1 MAEQYD
7 FGNLSPIEFE
17 ALVADLMSAEL
28 GVRFETFSEGA
39 DGGIDARH
47 SSAKGN
53 VILQTKH
60 YKNSKWADLEASAKK
75 ESPKIHKLNPSS
87 YYFLT
92 SQKLTPDRKVALKN
106 HLNHPSVV
114 VSNILGRTELNA
126 LIRKHGDVEKS
137 NIKLWLSSA
146 AVLQRLLTND
156 IAVFTEATKEGI
168 ERILKVFVANPS
180 LPTAAKIL
188 KKQHCLIV
196 SGPPGVGKTTLAQVL
211 AAEHCEDGWELVAI
225 SSIEKGYEAF
235 HPENKQ
241 VFVFDDFLG
250 KIKLDAKSLAKDD
263 AKIAGFMR
271 LVSGRSTKRFIL
283 TTRKYILETAR
294 TTSESLDDDQVT
306 LTEMILDLDVYTREI
321 KARILYNHLY
331 HSGLEESAIAA
342 LLVGDT
348 VSRIVDH
355 PHYMPR
361 IVQWMTDHVRF
372 RDTDPEEYPRSFIQ
386 ALDNPEKIWEK
397 PFQHH
402 ISGAARVML
411 YCMFLSRSETFFEGS
426 GYERGIKVEKL
437 RGFFERALSAFSI
450 ESDGT
455 VPEDRFEETLREI
468 KSSFIVLQGGTVNF
482 INPSVQD
489 FLARRVNDAKILDQL
504 TRSIS
509 TFDNAA
515 DLWKVASEYFKG
527 KHTKTAQIANV
538 ILSQI
543 KTGSVKGRRPLEDLA
558 PLLGD
563 LLSKSEKSDFIHFLR
578 GGGLAASTWINEAEL
593 PNLIDDL
600 MFGKYSE
607 LQHAQ
612 AFGRW
617 LRLQLFKY
625 LSKRDYI
632 LEIEQLGIL
641 ADNLAMYRED
651 LPECIL
657 KNFVEA
663 ATESIDS
670 LEPSGIAGHDDRE
683 SAIGTWLEEMDKI
696 ESYLGR
702 PLDSWKR
709 NELEEHMW
717 EIQQLHDQQM
727 QELKDSGGL
736 RRSSASSGNSSNWPS
751 PFSPSGAARSGFSN
765 VDLGNMFSSLR
776 K

>member
-17 ALVADLMSAEL
+17 ALVADLMSAECR
-28 GVRFETFSEGA
+28 VRFETFSEGA

-47 SSAKGN
+47 SSATGN
-53 VILQTKH
+53 IILQAKH
-60 YKNSKWADLEASAKK
+60 YKNSTWADLETSAKK
-75 ESPKIHKLNPSS
+75 ESPKIHKLTPSI

-106 HLNHPSVV
+106 HLSHPSVT
-114 VSNILGRTELNA
+114 VSNILGRTEINA

-180 LPTAAKIL
+180 LPKAAKIL

-211 AAEHCEDGWELVAI
+211 AAEYCEDGWELVAI

-250 KIKLDAKSLAKDD
+250 KIKLDARSLAKDD
-263 AKIAGFMR
+263 AKIAEFMR

-294 TTSESLDDDQVT
+294 TASEALDDDQVE

-342 LLVGDT
+342 LLMGDT

-372 RDTDPEEYPRSFIQ
+372 RDADPEEYPRSFIQ
-386 ALDNPEKIWEK
+386 ALDNPEKVWEK

-411 YCMFLSRSETFFEGS
+411 YCMYLSRHETFFEGR
-426 GYERGIKVEKL
+426 GIERGIKVGKL
-437 RGFFERALSAFSI
+437 RGFFEKALSAFSI

-455 VPEDRFEETLREI
+455 VPESQFEDTLREI

-489 FLARRVNDAKILDQL
+489 FLARRVNDAKILDRL

-509 TFDNAA
+509 TFDNGA
-515 DLWKVASEYFKG
+515 DLWKTASEFYKG
-527 KHTKTAQIANV
+527 KPTKTSQVANL

-543 KTGSVKGRRPLEDLA
+543 QSGAVKGRLPLEDLA

-563 LLSKSEKSDFIHFLR
+563 LISKSEKPDFIHFLR
-578 GGGLAASTWINEAEL
+578 KGGLSASSWINAVEL
-593 PNLIDDL
+593 PDLIDDL

-607 LQHAQ
+607 LQHSQ

-617 LRLQLFKY
+617 LRLQLYKY
-625 LSKRDYI
+625 LSKREHV
-632 LEIEQLGIL
+632 LEIEELGML
-641 ADNLAMYRED
+641 ADNLAMYREE
-651 LPECIL
+651 LPKCIL
-657 KNFVEA
+657 EQFEEA

-670 LEPSGIAGHDDRE
+670 LEPSGIADHEDRE
-683 SAIGTWLEEMDKI
+683 SAISNWVEEIGKI
-696 ESYLGR
+696 ENYLGR
-702 PLDSWKR
+702 SVDSWKQR
-709 NELEEHMW
+709 ELEEEMW
-717 EIQQLHDQQM
+717 NIQQYHEQQM
-727 QELKDSGGL
+727 QEFRDSGGL
-736 RRSSASSGNSSNWPS
+736 SRSSASPGSASNPSSPTNPWGS
-751 PFSPSGAARSGFSN
+751 ARGGFSN
-765 VDLGNMFSSLR
+765 VDLGNMFSSL
-776 K
+776 KK

>member
-1 MAEQYD
+1 
-7 FGNLSPIEFE
+7 
-17 ALVADLMSAEL
+17 MSAEL

-47 SSAKGN
+47 SSATGN
-53 VILQTKH
+53 VILQVKH
-60 YKNSKWADLEASAKK
+60 YKNSTWADLETSAKK
-75 ESPKIHKLNPSS
+75 ESPKLHKLNPNT

-92 SQKLTPDRKVALKN
+92 SQKLTPDRKSALQS
-106 HLNHPSVV
+106 HLSHPSVT

-180 LPTAAKIL
+180 LPAAAKIL

-196 SGPPGVGKTTLAQVL
+196 SGPPGVGKTTLSQVL
-211 AAEHCEDGWELVAI
+211 ATEYCEEGWELVAI

-250 KIKLDAKSLAKDD
+250 KIKLEARSLAKDD
-263 AKIAGFMR
+263 AKIADFMR
-271 LVSGRSTKRFIL
+271 LVSGRPTKRFIL

-294 TTSESLDDDQVT
+294 TASEALDDDQIE
-306 LTEMILDLDVYTREI
+306 LAEMILDLGVYTREI

-331 HSGLEESAIAA
+331 HSGLEESAIEA
-342 LLVGDT
+342 LLEGGT

-361 IVQWMTDHVRF
+361 IVQWMTNHVRF
-372 RDTDPEEYPRSFIQ
+372 RDSDPEEYPRAFIQ
-386 ALDNPEKIWEK
+386 ALDNPEKVWEK
-397 PFQHH
+397 PFQQH
-402 ISGAARVML
+402 ISGSARVML
-411 YCMFLSRSETFFEGS
+411 YCMYFSRRERFLDGS
-426 GYERGIKVEKL
+426 GVETGIKVEKL
-437 RGFFERALSAFSI
+437 CGFFERALSAFSI
-450 ESDGT
+450 ERDGT
-455 VPEDRFEETLREI
+455 VPENRFEETLREI
-468 KSSFIVLQGGTVNF
+468 KSSFIVLQGGVVNF

-489 FLARRVNDAKILDQL
+489 FLSRGVNDANILDRL
-504 TRSIS
+504 AHSVS

-527 KHTKTAQIANV
+527 KPTKTTQIANV
-538 ILSQI
+538 ILAQI
-543 KTGSVKGRRPLEDLA
+543 KSGAVAGQLPLEDIA

-563 LLSKSEKSDFIHFLR
+563 LISKSERSDFTDFLR
-578 GGGLAASTWINEAEL
+578 AGGLSTTAWINEVEL

-600 MFGKYSE
+600 MFGKFSG
-607 LQHAQ
+607 LQHSQ
-612 AFGRW
+612 LFGRW

-625 LSKRDYI
+625 LSKRNYV
-632 LEIEQLGIL
+632 LEIEELGRL
-641 ADNLAMYRED
+641 VDNLLMYRED

-657 KNFVEA
+657 EQFEEA

-670 LEPSGIAGHDDRE
+670 LEPSGIAGHEDRE
-683 SAIGTWLEEMDKI
+683 STIGTWLEEMDKI

-702 PLDSWKR
+702 PVDSWKR

-717 EIQQLHDQQM
+717 NIQQLHDQQM

-736 RRSSASSGNSSNWPS
+736 RRSSASSGNSSNSPS
-751 PFSPSGAARSGFSN
+751 PVSPSGVARSGFSN

>member
-47 SSAKGN
+47 SSATGN
-53 VILQTKH
+53 VILQAKH
-60 YKNSKWADLEASAKK
+60 YRNSTWADLETSAKR
-75 ESPKIHKLNPSS
+75 ESPKVHRLNPNT

-92 SQKLTPDRKVALKN
+92 SQKLTPDRKFALQC
-106 HLNHPSVV
+106 HLGHPSVT

-126 LIRKHGDVEKS
+126 LIRKHSEVEKS

-156 IAVFTEATKEGI
+156 IAVFTEATKEGM
-168 ERILKVFVANPS
+168 ERVLKVFVANPS
-180 LPTAAKIL
+180 LPKAAKIL

-196 SGPPGVGKTTLAQVL
+196 SGPPGVGKTTLSQVL
-211 AAEHCEDGWELVAI
+211 AAEYSEEGWELVAI

-235 HPENKQ
+235 HPEKKQ

-250 KIKLDAKSLAKDD
+250 KIKLDARSLAKDD

-271 LVSGRSTKRFIL
+271 LVSGRTTKRFIL

-294 TTSESLDDDQVT
+294 TVSEALDDDQVE

-342 LLVGDT
+342 LLGGDT

-361 IVQWMTDHVRF
+361 IVHWMTDHVRF
-372 RDTDPEEYPRSFIQ
+372 RDSDPEEYPRAFIQ
-386 ALDNPEKIWEK
+386 ALDNPEKVWEK

-411 YCMFLSRSETFFEGS
+411 YCMFLSRRETFFGS
-426 GYERGIKVEKL
+426 GGIEKGIKVEEL
-437 RGFFERALSAFSI
+437 RDLFESSLSAFSI
-450 ESDGT
+450 ERDGT
-455 VPEDRFEETLREI
+455 VPESRFEETLREI

-489 FLARRVNDAKILDQL
+489 FLSRRVNNPNILDRL
-504 TRSIS
+504 ARSVT
-509 TFDNAA
+509 TFNNAA
-515 DLWKVASEYFKG
+515 DLWKVASEYFNG
-527 KHTKTAQIANV
+527 KPMKSTQIASV
-538 ILSQI
+538 ILLQI
-543 KTGSVKGRRPLEDLA
+543 KSGAVAGRLPLEDLA

-563 LLSKSEKSDFIHFLR
+563 LIFKSERFEFTSFLR
-578 GGGLAASTWINEAEL
+578 GGGLSTTAWINEVEL
-593 PNLIDDL
+593 PSLIDDL

-625 LSKRDYI
+625 LSKRDYV
-632 LEIEQLGIL
+632 LEIEELGLL
-641 ADNLAMYRED
+641 ADNLPMYRED

-657 KNFVEA
+657 EKFEEA

-670 LEPSGIAGHDDRE
+670 LESSGITGHEDRE
-683 SAIGTWLEEMDKI
+683 TAIGTWLEQIEKI
-696 ESYLGR
+696 EGYLGR
-702 PLDSWKR
+702 PVDSWKR
-709 NELEEHMW
+709 SELEGEKW
-717 EIQQLHDQQM
+717 SIQQLHEQQM
-727 QELKDSGGL
+727 QEFKDSGGL
-736 RRSSASSGNSSNWPS
+736 RRSSSSSGESLNSP
-751 PFSPSGAARSGFSN
+751 PPASPSVAARSGFSN
-765 VDLGNMFSSLR
+765 VDLRNMFSSLR

>member
-1 MAEQYD
+1 MADQYD

-17 ALVADLMSAEL
+17 ALVADLMSAECR
-28 GVRFETFSEGA
+28 VRFETFSEGA

-47 SSAKGN
+47 SSASGN
-53 VILQTKH
+53 VILQAKH
-60 YKNSKWADLEASAKK
+60 YKNSTWADLETSAKK
-75 ESPKIHKLNPSS
+75 ESPKIRKLSPST

-92 SQKLTPDRKVALKN
+92 SQKLTPDRKTSLKN
-106 HLNHPSVV
+106 HLNHPSVA

-126 LIRKHGDVEKS
+126 LIRKHSDVEKS

-196 SGPPGVGKTTLAQVL
+196 SGPPGVGKTTLSQVL

-225 SSIEKGYEAF
+225 SSIEQGYEAF

-250 KIKLDAKSLAKDD
+250 KIKLDARSLAKDD

-271 LVSGRSTKRFIL
+271 LVAGRTTKRFIL

-294 TTSESLDDDQVT
+294 TASESLDDDQVE

-331 HSGLEESAIAA
+331 HSGLEESAIGA

-372 RDTDPEEYPRSFIQ
+372 RDADPEEYPRTFIQ
-386 ALDNPEKIWEK
+386 ALDNPEKVWEK
-397 PFQHH
+397 PFQNH

-411 YCMFLSRSETFFEGS
+411 YCMYLSRHETFIEGS
-426 GYERGIKVEKL
+426 GVARGIKVEKL
-437 RGFFERALSAFSI
+437 RDFFERALSAFSI

-455 VPEDRFEETLREI
+455 IPESRFEDTLREI

-489 FLARRVNDAKILDQL
+489 FLARRLNDVKILDRL
-504 TRSIS
+504 SRSIS

-515 DLWKVASEYFKG
+515 DLWKFASEYFNG
-527 KHTKTAQIANV
+527 KPSKTIQVATV
-538 ILSQI
+538 ILLQI
-543 KTGSVKGRRPLEDLA
+543 KSGAVKGRLPLEDLA
-558 PLLGD
+558 PFLGD
-563 LLSKSEKSDFIHFLR
+563 LISESKASDFIHFLR
-578 GGGLAASTWINEAEL
+578 GGGLSVSSWINEVEL

-625 LSKRDYI
+625 LSKRDYV
-632 LEIEQLGIL
+632 LEIEELGML
-641 ADNLAMYRED
+641 ADNLPMYRED

-657 KNFVEA
+657 EQFEEA

-670 LEPSGIAGHDDRE
+670 LEPSGIAGHEDRE
-683 SAIGTWLEEMDKI
+683 SAIGTWLEEIEKI
-696 ESYLGR
+696 ESYLGH
-702 PLDSWKR
+702 PVDSWKR
-709 NELEEHMW
+709 RELEDDLWIM
-717 EIQQLHDQQM
+717 QQLHDQQM
-727 QELKDSGGL
+727 QEMREEGGL
-736 RRSSASSGNSSNWPS
+736 RRSSASSGTSANSSS
-751 PFSPSGAARSGFSN
+751 PASPLGAARSGFSN
-765 VDLGNMFSSLR
+765 VDLGNMFSSL
-776 K
+776 KK